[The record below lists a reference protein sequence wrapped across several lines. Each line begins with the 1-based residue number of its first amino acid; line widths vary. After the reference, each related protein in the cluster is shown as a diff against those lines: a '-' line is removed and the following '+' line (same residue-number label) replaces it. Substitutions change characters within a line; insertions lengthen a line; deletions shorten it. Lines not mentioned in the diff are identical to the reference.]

1 MARRKYYSERMDQ
14 NPGFSEMD
22 LSILKEIVLNIY
34 TSFSRDGYFQ
44 EALGYYCVDG
54 GDVKGSVG
62 PDVEAYLFK
71 KLRKRDI
78 WPIQEKINNY
88 SEYDLFDIIELLYD
102 LVSKPVKGYYHSY
115 SDCGW
120 HYDTF
125 NREEGKLEFRN
136 EINEVLEDYK
146 EGYELSKNGEIL
158 SRGTPGFEQLL
169 KEGILPF
176 DPDNIDN
183 KIANA
188 ILKFRRHHS
197 SIEEKRESVRALADV
212 LEFLRP
218 KLKDILMTNDEKD
231 LFNIA
236 NNFGIR
242 HHNPRQKSD
251 YDESIWLNWIF
262 YIYLATIDL
271 SVRLLNRSGED

>member
-1 MARRKYYSERMDQ
+1 
-14 NPGFSEMD
+14 MD
-22 LSILKEIVLNIY
+22 LSILKEIVLNTF
-34 TSFSRDGYFQ
+34 TSFSRYGYFQ

-54 GDVKGSVG
+54 GDVEGSVG

-102 LVSKPVKGYYHSY
+102 LVSKPLKGYYHSY
-115 SDCGW
+115 SNCGW

-125 NREEGKLEFRN
+125 DREEGKLEFRN

-146 EGYELSKNGEIL
+146 EGYELSENGEIL
-158 SRGTPGFEQLL
+158 SKVTPGFEQLL
-169 KEGILPF
+169 KEGIFPF

-183 KIANA
+183 KVVNA

-197 SIEEKRESVRALADV
+197 SIEEKRESVRALSDV

-251 YDESIWLNWIF
+251 YDEPIWLNWIF

-271 SVRLLNRSGED
+271 SVRLLNRSEEYRKIK